1 MAIGERIRFFRNLKG
16 YTQKGLGQLVGFSEK
31 TADIRIAQYEAGAR
45 TPKADMI
52 NTMATNLDVSPLALT
67 VPDIDTYYGLIHTLF
82 ALEDLT
88 NLKIDSLEGTACLR
102 ADPYKTASGG
112 FNLLDF
118 ISVWQKEAAKY
129 RNGEITKA
137 EYDRWRY
144 NYPEIEAQ
152 RTRESLDALRKERIS
167 NEEN

>member
-52 NTMATNLDVSPLALT
+52 NTMAANLDVSPLALT

-102 ADPYKTASGG
+102 ADPYKTERSCKIQKRGDNESG
-112 FNLLDF
+112 
-118 ISVWQKEAAKY
+118 V
-129 RNGEITKA
+129 R
-137 EYDRWRY
+137 
-144 NYPEIEAQ
+144 
-152 RTRESLDALRKERIS
+152 SLEV
-167 NEEN
+167 